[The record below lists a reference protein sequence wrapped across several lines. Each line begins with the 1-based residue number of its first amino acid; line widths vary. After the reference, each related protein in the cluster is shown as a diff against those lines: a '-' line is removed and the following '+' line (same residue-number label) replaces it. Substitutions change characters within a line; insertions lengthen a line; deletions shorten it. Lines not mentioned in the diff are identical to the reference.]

1 MQWQLLGSRNVAPS
15 QPVAAVALCAV
26 VLCATE
32 ARAQVTVG
40 PVSIDVAGDA
50 GKVLTAIRVAERV
63 RRDRRGGT
71 MPSSRGSSAGS
82 AARVLPT
89 AERYLGVPYRWGGTS
104 PKTGFDCSGFV
115 QYVFAKH
122 GTRLPRTSREQASSG
137 QRLRPVWSALR
148 PGDLVLFAE
157 PGRRISHVA
166 IYAGRRRII
175 HATGSG
181 RRVRYDALDTKR
193 GNWFVRHLVAAR
205 RVSPG
210 GPSIVRDLL
219 AQPSREAVSLR
230 QLDPP
235 DSAPPPE

>member
-1 MQWQLLGSRNVAPS
+1 
-15 QPVAAVALCAV
+15 
-26 VLCATE
+26 
-32 ARAQVTVG
+32 
-40 PVSIDVAGDA
+40 
-50 GKVLTAIRVAERV
+50 
-63 RRDRRGGT
+63 
-71 MPSSRGSSAGS
+71 
-82 AARVLPT
+82 
-89 AERYLGVPYRWGGTS
+89 
-104 PKTGFDCSGFV
+104 
-115 QYVFAKH
+115 
-122 GTRLPRTSREQASSG
+122 
-137 QRLRPVWSALR
+137 
-148 PGDLVLFAE
+148 
-157 PGRRISHVA
+157 VA

>member
-1 MQWQLLGSRNVAPS
+1 MQSQFMGRRNAAVS
-15 QPVAAVALCAV
+15 HPVAAVALCALL
-26 VLCATE
+26 LCATK
-32 ARAQVTVG
+32 ASAQVAVG
-40 PVSIDVAGDA
+40 PINIDVTGDA
-50 GKVLTAIRVAERV
+50 GKVLTAVRVAERV
-63 RRDRRGGT
+63 ARERRT
-71 MPSSRGSSAGS
+71 TTVS

-115 QYVFAKH
+115 RYVFAKH
-122 GTRLPRTSREQASSG
+122 GTRLPRTSRQQASSG
-137 QRLRPVWSALR
+137 QRLRPVWSTLR
-148 PGDLVLFAE
+148 AGDLVLFAE

-205 RVSPG
+205 RVSPRG
-210 GPSIVRDLL
+210 ASIVSDLL
-219 AQPSREAVSLR
+219 AKDSREALR
-230 QLDPP
+230 LLELDPP
-235 DSAPPPE
+235 DRAPAPR